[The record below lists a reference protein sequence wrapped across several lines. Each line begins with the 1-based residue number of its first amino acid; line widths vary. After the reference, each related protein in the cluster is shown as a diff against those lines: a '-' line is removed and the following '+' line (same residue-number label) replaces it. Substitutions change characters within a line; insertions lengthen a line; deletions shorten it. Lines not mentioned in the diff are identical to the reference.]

1 MSTDANFQLYNP
13 FNQLLAGN
21 GPFLPIF
28 GGTMVGAITQPLAP
42 VADTDLVNKTYLET
56 TYTYGAHVFKSTAS
70 IAIPPGNIK
79 AFSAGSTNLNVAG
92 TDIGTSVDIDNAG
105 QITIINNLSFT
116 TYFRLTFTA
125 NKMSIVGGNYATLSF
140 QFEEMGVPF
149 GPIMTMNV
157 LPIAVAIMSSP
168 VYLTAL
174 VSINP
179 TSFKFYTVS
188 VTNAEGVV
196 ATLDS
201 EYPDNPSIISIER
214 VA

>member
-42 VADTDLVNKTYLET
+42 VADTDLVNKIYLET
-56 TYTYGAHVFKSTAS
+56 IYTYGAHVFKSTAS
-70 IAIPPGNIK
+70 IAIPPGGNIK

-92 TDIGTSVDIDNAG
+92 TDIGTSVGIDTG

-140 QFEEMGVPF
+140 QFEEMNVPF

-157 LPIAVAIMSSP
+157 LPTAVAIMSSP

-179 TSFKFYTVS
+179 NSFKFYTVS
-188 VTNAEGVV
+188 VTNAEDAVV
-196 ATLDS
+196 TLDS
-201 EYPDNPSIISIER
+201 EYPNNPSIISIER